1 MTADT
6 ETLWA
11 VIVGAVLATVGGFA
25 ATQLEQFLRRR
36 ERQRGAALLFG
47 EILSVIELLMGLA
60 DDSRGRG
67 DPYGQLTMRL
77 LRAMRRETDAYD
89 RNREQLY
96 DLPDAKLRALIH
108 ALMIRVTLTLDGI
121 FDGMADIVA
130 IEAAIKAM
138 EADDA
143 ARAEMLTRLDVLRE
157 TRSTGFDFAVETVE
171 EIKPII
177 AVLQPLAKESFE
189 AYATV
194 VDRPAALNQPRRRP
208 G

>member
-1 MTADT
+1 LAADT
-6 ETLWA
+6 DTLWA
-11 VIVGAVLATVGGFA
+11 VVIGAVLATVGGFA
-25 ATQLEQFLRRR
+25 ATQLEQFFRRR

-60 DDSRGRG
+60 DDARGRG

-108 ALMIRVTLTLDGI
+108 ALMIRITLTLDGI
-121 FDGMADIVA
+121 FDGTAEIVA
-130 IEAAIKAM
+130 AEAAAKTM
-138 EADDA
+138 DA
-143 ARAEMLTRLDVLRE
+143 ADPARVELLQRLDVLRE
-157 TRSTGFDFAVETVE
+157 TRSSGFDFAVESVE

-194 VDRPAALNQPRRRP
+194 VDRPTALNQSQGKP

>member
-1 MTADT
+1 LTADT
-6 ETLWA
+6 DTLWA

-25 ATQLEQFLRRR
+25 ATQLEQFLKRR
-36 ERQRGAALLFG
+36 ERKRGAALLFG

-77 LRAMRRETDAYD
+77 LRAMRREADAYD

-121 FDGMADIVA
+121 FDGTAEIVTA
-130 IEAAIKAM
+130 EAAAKSM
-138 EADDA
+138 DA
-143 ARAEMLTRLDVLRE
+143 TDPARAELLLRLAVLRE
-157 TRSTGFDFAVETVE
+157 SRSTGFDFAVETVE

-189 AYATV
+189 AYSTV
-194 VDRPAALNQPRRRP
+194 VDRPAALSLPQGKP

>member
-1 MTADT
+1 MAADT

-11 VIVGAVLATVGGFA
+11 VVIGAVLATVGGFA
-25 ATQLEQFLRRR
+25 ATRVEQYFRRR

-47 EILSVIELLMGLA
+47 EILSVIELLMGVA
-60 DDSRGRG
+60 DDSRARG

-77 LRAMRRETDAYD
+77 LRATRRETDAYD

-108 ALMIRVTLTLDGI
+108 ALMVRLTLTLDGI
-121 FDGMADIVA
+121 FEGA
-130 IEAAIKAM
+130 AAIDAA
-138 EADDA
+138 EATAKTMDA
-143 ARAEMLTRLDVLRE
+143 ADPARAELLSRLDAMRE
-157 TRSTGFDFAVETVE
+157 TRSTGFDFAVETVA
-171 EIKPII
+171 EIRPII

-189 AYATV
+189 AYSTV
-194 VDRPAALNQPRRRP
+194 VDRPTALSQPQGKP

>member
-1 MTADT
+1 LAADT

-11 VIVGAVLATVGGFA
+11 VVIGAVLATVGGFA
-25 ATQLEQFLRRR
+25 ATRVEQYFRRR

-47 EILSVIELLMGLA
+47 EILSVIELLMGVA
-60 DDSRGRG
+60 DDSRARG

-77 LRAMRRETDAYD
+77 LRATRRETDAYD

-108 ALMIRVTLTLDGI
+108 ALMVRLTLTLDGI
-121 FDGMADIVA
+121 FEGA
-130 IEAAIKAM
+130 AAIDAA
-138 EADDA
+138 EATAKTMDA
-143 ARAEMLTRLDVLRE
+143 ADPARAELLSRLDAMRE
-157 TRSTGFDFAVETVE
+157 TRSTGFDFAVETVA
-171 EIKPII
+171 EIRPII

-189 AYATV
+189 AYSTV
-194 VDRPAALNQPRRRP
+194 VDRPTALSQPQGKP

>member
-1 MTADT
+1 LTADT
-6 ETLWA
+6 QTLWA
-11 VIVGAVLATVGGFA
+11 VIVGAVLATAGGFA

-47 EILSVIELLMGLA
+47 EILSVIELIMGLA

-96 DLPDAKLRALIH
+96 DLPAAKLRAQIH
-108 ALMIRVTLTLDGI
+108 ALMIRITLTLDGI
-121 FDGMADIVA
+121 FDGTAEILTA
-130 IEAAIKAM
+130 EAAAKTM
-138 EADDA
+138 DA
-143 ARAEMLTRLDVLRE
+143 ADPGRTELLQRLDTLRE
-157 TRSTGFDFAVETVE
+157 TRSTGFDFAVESVE

-194 VDRPAALNQPRRRP
+194 VDRPTALIQTQGKP

>member
-1 MTADT
+1 LSADT

-11 VIVGAVLATVGGFA
+11 VIIGAVLATVGGFA

-36 ERQRGAALLFG
+36 ERRRGAALLFG

-60 DDSRGRG
+60 DDARGRG

-121 FDGMADIVA
+121 FDGTADIVA
-130 IEAAIKAM
+130 TEAAAKAM
-138 EADDA
+138 NAADP
-143 ARAEMLTRLDVLRE
+143 ARAELLQRLDELRE

-194 VDRPAALNQPRRRP
+194 VDRPTALNQSQGKP
-208 G
+208 

>member
-60 DDSRGRG
+60 DDARGRG

-121 FDGMADIVA
+121 FDTTAEIVTA
-130 IEAAIKAM
+130 EAADKAM
-138 EADDA
+138 DA
-143 ARAEMLTRLDVLRE
+143 ADPVRPELLRRLDSLRE
-157 TRSTGFDFAVETVE
+157 TRSGGFDFAVETIE
-171 EIKPII
+171 EIRPII

-189 AYATV
+189 AYSTV
-194 VDRPAALNQPRRRP
+194 VDRPTALNQSQGRP